1 MKRTLALALVAASVI
16 AIALVAGRAEASHV
30 KQADVSITGTG
41 STFVFPLISKWIPEL
56 GKAYGTNVTYTPT
69 GSGAGIAQVTARTV
83 DFGASDAPLSPDQIT
98 ACKGCVVVPW
108 ALAATSVPYN
118 LPGLKGRLKLDGTT
132 LANIYLGKISSWND
146 AAIKKLNPSLNLPD
160 TKITPVYRSDGSGT
174 TYNFTDYL
182 SAVSP
187 DWKSKVG
194 RNTTVS
200 WPAGVGAR
208 GSSGVAGV
216 VSKTEGAITYVDAAY
231 SIKNKFQ
238 FALMKNRAG
247 AFTTPGLRGIS
258 AAVSQLPKKITSL
271 DSLQLVDPPKSAGR
285 LAYPIVTFT
294 YVIVPTSSSKAA
306 DLRKMIYWAVTS
318 GQKLGVPLLFSPL
331 PKPVQAFA
339 FREIKKIQ
347 PST

>member
-1 MKRTLALALVAASVI
+1 MKRVLALSLVASAVV
-16 AIALVAGRAEASHV
+16 ATALVAGSAQGAPTTR
-30 KQADVSITGTG
+30 QDVSITGTG

-56 GKAYGTNVTYTPT
+56 GKAYGTNVTYSPT
-69 GSGAGIAQVTARTV
+69 GSGAGIAQVTARAV
-83 DFGASDAPLSPDQIT
+83 DFGASDAPLSPDQLT
-98 ACKGCVVVPW
+98 ACKGCVVIPW

-118 LPGLKGRLKLDGTT
+118 LPGLNGRLKLDGTT
-132 LANIYLGKISSWND
+132 LANIYLGKISRWND
-146 AAIKKLNPSLNLPD
+146 AAIKKLNPKLSLPD

-182 SAVSP
+182 SAVSSE
-187 DWKSKVG
+187 WKSKVG

-200 WPAGVGAR
+200 WPAGLGAR

-216 VSKTEGAITYVDAAY
+216 VSNTEGALTYIDAAY

-247 AFTTPGLRGIS
+247 AYATPGLRGIS

-271 DSLQLVDPPKSAGR
+271 DSLQLVDPPKSAGK

-294 YVIVPTSSSKAA
+294 YVIVPTNTSKAA

-331 PKPVQAFA
+331 PKPVQAYA

-347 PST
+347 AT